1 MNSNEIKIQKLI
13 DDNKLGLDNK
23 IIRNMFEGPNIN
35 ILKNVSKQLSKNNL
49 ESNFDVVF
57 ENSEKSGKNENVFIY
72 KKNSIKVIPS
82 LVSKNTAISIV
93 CAAYFNEDN
102 NRIVIASRLNTD
114 LIKKSLPGFG
124 GGPPTTEES
133 TKDKDH
139 IKWGYAKGL
148 LKNNNYYKEYKLS
161 DDELKLEF
169 RNKMTE
175 ILKPSDLNWYQTKA
189 QNSIVYREYI
199 PDMQIVPD
207 LNNIIIKFNVDFPII
222 FDKYNNI
229 LYYEKNIELSNIASN
244 KPYDIYEKK
253 YKTEKGEKAEAL
265 AESVAE
271 SVDAGGKDGQQKAF
285 APELAQRPAAAAAA
299 AGVHKNQGEDAAV
312 ESITSASVGSVEAP
326 ASDDGTALNPDSTVP
341 ATVVANEAAAGV
353 MQQQGE
359 GGPAPPEQEAAA
371 GVMQRAMRN
380 RRARNLMQ
388 ERAQERARELSEEAA
403 AEEMAANEAFAD
415 LDNAAEGG
423 CMSRAESGGGYKRK
437 LKRKELNTMSLNEL
451 KQLHRNNG
459 IKMNGN
465 KTVNALINNYIKN
478 YK

>member
-1 MNSNEIKIQKLI
+1 MLLFI
-13 DDNKLGLDNK
+13 DHE
-23 IIRNMFEGPNIN
+23 REEEGGRRR
-35 ILKNVSKQLSKNNL
+35 KRGQ
-49 ESNFDVVF
+49 
-57 ENSEKSGKNENVFIY
+57 
-72 KKNSIKVIPS
+72 PS
-82 LVSKNTAISIV
+82 TEEGEGAR
-93 CAAYFNEDN
+93 E
-102 NRIVIASRLNTD
+102 
-114 LIKKSLPGFG
+114 G
-124 GGPPTTEES
+124 GGRV
-133 TKDKDH
+133 
-139 IKWGYAKGL
+139 WGA
-148 LKNNNYYKEYKLS
+148 E
-161 DDELKLEF
+161 
-169 RNKMTE
+169 
-175 ILKPSDLNWYQTKA
+175 
-189 QNSIVYREYI
+189 
-199 PDMQIVPD
+199 
-207 LNNIIIKFNVDFPII
+207 
-222 FDKYNNI
+222 
-229 LYYEKNIELSNIASN
+229 
-244 KPYDIYEKK
+244 
-253 YKTEKGEKAEAL
+253 GEWA
-265 AESVAE
+265 
-271 SVDAGGKDGQQKAF
+271 
-285 APELAQRPAAAAAA
+285 
-299 AGVHKNQGEDAAV
+299 GEDAAV